1 MPLRLSP
8 GERPHVNNCGDAQV
22 PGDIQRGKNIHAE
35 IAQENSAQ
43 RRGQEQ
49 VQGNHAV
56 AAIDGGRARVHGFK
70 HEGQRSHHVLDPDD
84 QRKSPENAQ
93 SLHQRNQP

>member
-1 MPLRLSP
+1 MFT
-8 GERPHVNNCGDAQV
+8 Q
-22 PGDIQRGKNIHAE
+22 K

-43 RRGQEQ
+43 RGGQEQ

-56 AAIDGGRARVHGFK
+56 AAIGCGRARVHGFK

-84 QRKSPENAQ
+84 QGESTENAQ

>member
-1 MPLRLSP
+1 M
-8 GERPHVNNCGDAQV
+8 
-22 PGDIQRGKNIHAE
+22 
-35 IAQENSAQ
+35 
-43 RRGQEQ
+43 
-49 VQGNHAV
+49 QGNHAV